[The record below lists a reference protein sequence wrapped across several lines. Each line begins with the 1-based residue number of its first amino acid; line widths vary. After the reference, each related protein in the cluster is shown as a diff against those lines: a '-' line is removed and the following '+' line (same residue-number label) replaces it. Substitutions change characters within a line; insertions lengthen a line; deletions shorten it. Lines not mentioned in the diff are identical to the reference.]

1 MIIPVRIETIKQETP
16 TVKSYTLD
24 LMGQEFSFM
33 PGQWID
39 CYAEIDGRQG
49 LAGYTM
55 TSSPTARGTIEIA
68 VRYSEDNPVTRFLH
82 EAADVG
88 DLLQI
93 EGGQG
98 DFYYR
103 RDMGDSLVLIAG
115 GIGVTPL
122 MSILRYVD
130 AAEPDVRATL
140 LYSAKSPSELI
151 FRHDLEEMAT
161 RNEKIRCI
169 LTVTGSGDEPWDGR
183 FGRIDSTL
191 FKESWLD
198 PDALFYICGPPPMGP
213 DMAELLEDLGVPASR
228 IRYEQWW

>member
-1 MIIPVRIETIKQETP
+1 MRIPVRIANIKQETP
-16 TVKSYTLD
+16 TVKSYKLD
-24 LMGQEFSFM
+24 LGGQEFRFL

-39 CYAEIDGRQG
+39 CYAEVDGRQEV
-49 LAGYTM
+49 AGYTV
-55 TSSPTARGTIEIA
+55 TSSPTALGAIEIT

-103 RDMGDSLVLIAG
+103 REMGDSLVLIAG
-115 GIGVTPL
+115 GIGITPL

-130 AAEPDVRATL
+130 TAEPDVSATL
-140 LYSAKSPSELI
+140 LHSAKSPSELI
-151 FRHDLEEMAT
+151 FRDELEEMST
-161 RNEKIRCI
+161 RNEKIRYI
-169 LTVTGSGDEPWDGR
+169 LTVTGSSDEPWDGR

-191 FKESWLD
+191 INESGLD
-198 PDALFYICGPPPMGP
+198 PDALYYICGPPPMGP
-213 DMAELLEDLGVPASR
+213 DMAGLVEGLGIHSSR
-228 IRYEQWW
+228 IKYEQWW

>member
-1 MIIPVRIETIKQETP
+1 MKILVRIETIKMETP
-16 TVKSYTLD
+16 TVKSYILD
-24 LMGQEFSFM
+24 LMGQEFSFL

-39 CYAEIDGRQG
+39 CYAEIDGRQEV
-49 LAGYTM
+49 AGYTM
-55 TSSPTARGTIEIA
+55 TSSPTAGGTIEIT

-82 EAADVG
+82 EAAKVG
-88 DLLQI
+88 DLLHVD
-93 EGGQG
+93 GGQG
-98 DFYYR
+98 EFYYR
-103 RDMGDSLVLIAG
+103 REMGDSLVLIAG

-130 AAEPDVRATL
+130 AAEPDVSATL
-140 LYSAKSPSELI
+140 LYSVKDPSELI
-151 FRHDLEEMAT
+151 FREELEEMAS
-161 RNEKIRCI
+161 RNENIRRI

-191 FKESWLD
+191 FKESGLD

-213 DMAELLEDLGVPASR
+213 DLAGLLEGLGVSASR

>member
-1 MIIPVRIETIKQETP
+1 MRIPVRIVSINQETP
-16 TVKSYTLD
+16 TVKSYMLD
-24 LMGQEFSFM
+24 LGDQEFNFL

-39 CYAEIDGRQG
+39 CYAEVDGRQEV
-49 LAGYTM
+49 AGYTV
-55 TSSPTARGTIEIA
+55 TSSPTDRGAIEIT

-82 EAADVG
+82 EAANVG

-122 MSILRYVD
+122 MSILRYID
-130 AAEPDVRATL
+130 AAEPDVSATL
-140 LYSAKSPSELI
+140 LHSAKRPSELI
-151 FRHDLEEMAT
+151 FHDDLEEMAT

-191 FKESWLD
+191 INELGLD
-198 PDALFYICGPPPMGP
+198 PDALFYICGPPPMGS
-213 DMAELLEDLGVPASR
+213 DMSGLLEGLGIRSSR
-228 IRYEQWW
+228 IKYEQWW